1 MMPPDSEYQT
11 DRGLS
16 FIPGEDYDPYDE
28 DDVAAVRLAMEIDM
42 AEQDRAEVE
51 RLKAQIAALQDYID
65 HLEGRHDDQG

>member
-1 MMPPDSEYQT
+1 MMPPDSEYLS

-42 AEQDRAEVE
+42 AERDRAEVQ
-51 RLKAQIAALQDYID
+51 RLKAQVAVLQDYIRSIDPD
-65 HLEGRHDDQG
+65 HEEQT